1 MQYCHLHSNNSGV
14 FFTFVTKL
22 INMTSAFFI
31 SIVIIGYVLV
41 VGGLFVIEFIKS
53 KRGGNT
59 GGH

>member
-1 MQYCHLHSNNSGV
+1 
-14 FFTFVTKL
+14 
-22 INMTSAFFI
+22 MTSAFFI